1 MSLLQNSSFLELK
14 LWQLELGT
22 EGIPVGIPGTGE
34 AIPEADEGQT
44 SCAAAGEEQEQFEV
58 EEVVGGQ
65 DVVLPSSVRAC
76 AGQTGGNGQGLS

>member
-14 LWQLELGT
+14 LWQLELST
-22 EGIPVGIPGTGE
+22 EGIPGTGE

-44 SCAAAGEEQEQFEV
+44 SRAAAGEEQEQFEV

-76 AGQTGGNGQGLS
+76 AGQTGGNGQGLG

>member
-14 LWQLELGT
+14 LWQLELDT
-22 EGIPVGIPGTGE
+22 EGIPGTGE

-44 SCAAAGEEQEQFEV
+44 SRAAAGEEQEQFEV

-76 AGQTGGNGQGLS
+76 AGQTGGNGQGLG

>member
-22 EGIPVGIPGTGE
+22 EGIPGTGE

-44 SCAAAGEEQEQFEV
+44 SHAAAGEEQEQFEV

-76 AGQTGGNGQGLS
+76 AGQTGGNGQGLG